1 MILTS
6 LFCDLKKV
14 FIQMNTWIVGKDL
27 MKIHFQSVKFFTV
40 NYILKILL
48 MKTIY
53 MLKKVFKEF
62 EIKKQDEYH
71 DSYVQRDTLLP
82 ADVCEN
88 FRNKCIKIYELDPT
102 HFLSAPGLARQA
114 CLKKT
119 GEKLELLTNKDM
131 LMIFEKGIRCGIC
144 HGIHW
149 YAKANNST

>member
-62 EIKKQDEYH
+62 EIKK
-71 DSYVQRDTLLP
+71 
-82 ADVCEN
+82 
-88 FRNKCIKIYELDPT
+88 
-102 HFLSAPGLARQA
+102 
-114 CLKKT
+114 
-119 GEKLELLTNKDM
+119 
-131 LMIFEKGIRCGIC
+131 
-144 HGIHW
+144 
-149 YAKANNST
+149 